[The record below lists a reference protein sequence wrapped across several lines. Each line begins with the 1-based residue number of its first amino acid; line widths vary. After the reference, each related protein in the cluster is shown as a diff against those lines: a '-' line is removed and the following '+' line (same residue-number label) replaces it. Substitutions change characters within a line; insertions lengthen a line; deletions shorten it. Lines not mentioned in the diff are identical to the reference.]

1 MEKDYNSKLKYSKEK
16 IDEQI
21 KEACRGILREK
32 DDEINKLQI
41 KLRKDMD
48 EKLKKEREELQ
59 NALQSVK
66 IGNSEAALSVLKN
79 QKDADQMKKEKKFEE
94 KKKKYHR
101 EIDELKK
108 QLSQKDEQLKK
119 SAETAKSN
127 SDNTEEKGRIEKKFQ
142 EDREKLRKEMTEQM
156 EKMRTE
162 HDGKIVDYEARLEK
176 ALADK
181 VEKMLVLREEVEQE
195 YADRMDELRDMYK
208 EEMAEKDKER
218 MQGLENSLQDS
229 LKIKRQEFDEIKV
242 KYDEAATKVT
252 DLERRLNNQTEEVLR
267 LTTELESYEYE

>member
-1 MEKDYNSKLKYSKEK
+1 
-16 IDEQI
+16 
-21 KEACRGILREK
+21 
-32 DDEINKLQI
+32 
-41 KLRKDMD
+41 MD

-94 KKKKYHR
+94 KRKKYHR

-108 QLSQKDEQLKK
+108 QLTQRDEQLKK
-119 SAETAKSN
+119 SAETAKNS
-127 SDNTEEKGRIEKKFQ
+127 SDNAEDKRRIEKKCQ
-142 EDREKLRKEMTEQM
+142 EEQEKLRREMTEQM

-162 HDGKIVDYEARLEK
+162 YDGRIVDYEARLER

-195 YADRMDELRDMYK
+195 YADRMDELRNMYK
-208 EEMAEKDKER
+208 EEM
-218 MQGLENSLQDS
+218 S
-229 LKIKRQEFDEIKV
+229 
-242 KYDEAATKVT
+242 
-252 DLERRLNNQTEEVLR
+252 NQVGWRNKHLSFILLVLMNPF
-267 LTTELESYEYE
+267 

>member
-1 MEKDYNSKLKYSKEK
+1 
-16 IDEQI
+16 
-21 KEACRGILREK
+21 
-32 DDEINKLQI
+32 
-41 KLRKDMD
+41 MD

-59 NALQSVK
+59 AALQSVK

-162 HDGKIVDYEARLEK
+162 YDGKIVDYEARLEK

-208 EEMAEKDKER
+208 EEMSNQVRLENKHFKGVIIKYLIFLHYKVEMAEKDKER

-267 LTTELESYEYE
+267 LTAELESYEYE